1 MRNETLQR
9 AFDGLGNP
17 EPAGAVLET
26 VPRERDAV
34 IARGQRG
41 DNAPMARSNEE
52 PTAKGA
58 AADARETALIDGARS
73 GDQAS
78 FEELVNVYQDL
89 AVRTAY
95 VIVGDLDEANDAA
108 QDGFVKAFYALAGFR
123 AGAPFRPWLLRIVA
137 NEAINR
143 RRAAQR
149 RVELRLRVGAA
160 DPPGAALTGPEE
172 AAVAGERSAR
182 LLLAVNQL
190 SIEDRLVI
198 AYRYWFDL
206 GEAEMAEALGVA
218 RGTVKSRLSRALGRL
233 RAVLG
238 TDALAAPDGEGSDGD
253 A

>member
-1 MRNETLQR
+1 
-9 AFDGLGNP
+9 
-17 EPAGAVLET
+17 
-26 VPRERDAV
+26 
-34 IARGQRG
+34 
-41 DNAPMARSNEE
+41 MARSSEE
-52 PTAKGA
+52 PTANGA
-58 AADARETALIDGARS
+58 AADARETGLIDRARS

-78 FEELVNVYQDL
+78 FEELVNIYQDL

-95 VIVGDLDEANDAA
+95 VVVGDHDEANDAA
-108 QDGFVKAFYALAGFR
+108 QDGFVKAFYALGRFR
-123 AGAPFRPWLLRIVA
+123 PGAPFRPWLLRIVA

-143 RRAAQR
+143 RRAGQR
-149 RVELRLRVGAA
+149 RAELRVRVIAA
-160 DPPGAALTGPEE
+160 DPSRARPSGPEE
-172 AAVAGERSAR
+172 LALTRERSTE

-190 SIEDRLVI
+190 RLEDRLII

-238 TDALAAPDGEGSDGD
+238 PEAASPQAEETLPSIVEGSDGD

>member
-1 MRNETLQR
+1 
-9 AFDGLGNP
+9 
-17 EPAGAVLET
+17 
-26 VPRERDAV
+26 
-34 IARGQRG
+34 
-41 DNAPMARSNEE
+41 MARSSTE
-52 PTAKGA
+52 PTATA
-58 AADARETALIDGARS
+58 AAAAARETALIDGARS

-78 FEELVNVYQDL
+78 FEELVNIYQDL

-95 VIVGDLDEANDAA
+95 VIVGDHDEANDAA
-108 QDGFVKAFYALAGFR
+108 QDGFVKAFYALGGFR

-149 RVELRLRVGAA
+149 RAELRVRVSLA
-160 DPPGAALTGPEE
+160 DPPGAALTGPED
-172 AAVAGERSAR
+172 AALIGERRAR
-182 LLLAVNQL
+182 LLRAVNEL
-190 SIEDRLVI
+190 RHEDRLVL

-238 TDALAAPDGEGSDGD
+238 ADALLPPVGEGSDGD

>member
-1 MRNETLQR
+1 LQR
-9 AFDGLGNP
+9 AFDGSGNRD
-17 EPAGAVLET
+17 PASPVLET
-26 VPRERDAV
+26 RPRERDAV
-34 IARGQRG
+34 IEQGRRG
-41 DNAPMARSNEE
+41 DNAPMASSSEE

-58 AADARETALIDGARS
+58 AADARESALIDGARS

-78 FEELVNVYQDL
+78 FEELVNIYQDL

-95 VIVGDLDEANDAA
+95 VIVGDHDEANDAA
-108 QDGFVKAFYALAGFR
+108 QDGFVKAFYALGGFR
-123 AGAPFRPWLLRIVA
+123 SGAPFRPWLLRIVA

-149 RVELRLRVGAA
+149 RAELRVRVGAA

-172 AAVAGERSAR
+172 TALTGERSAQ
-182 LLLAVNQL
+182 LLRAVNQL
-190 SIEDRLVI
+190 RLEDRLVI

-238 TDALAAPDGEGSDGD
+238 TDAGLPAVGEGSDGD

>member
-1 MRNETLQR
+1 
-9 AFDGLGNP
+9 
-17 EPAGAVLET
+17 
-26 VPRERDAV
+26 
-34 IARGQRG
+34 
-41 DNAPMARSNEE
+41 MARSSEE
-52 PTAKGA
+52 PTAKPT

-78 FEELVNVYQDL
+78 FEELVKVYQDL

-95 VIVGDLDEANDAA
+95 VIVGDHDEANDAA
-108 QDGFVKAFYALAGFR
+108 QDGFVKAFYALGSFR

-149 RVELRLRVGAA
+149 RSELRIRISVA
-160 DPPGAALTGPEE
+160 DSRGAALSGPEE
-172 AAVAGERSAR
+172 TALIEEQSAR
-182 LLLAVNQL
+182 LLRAVNQL
-190 SIEDRLVI
+190 RLEDRLVI
-198 AYRYWFDL
+198 AYRYWFEL

-238 TDALAAPDGEGSDGD
+238 TDTPFAPLGEGSDGD